1 MLFTA
6 CFNKNAWGWNGCK
19 LLWVVVNMCLSSG
32 SPPMPAP
39 VENAV
44 CGPTVPGTQQPSSGT
59 NLTSLNPCPLKVCCN
74 IWGQCGTTSDFC
86 IMSRSETG
94 APGTSAPGENG
105 CIANYGIDIISSG
118 PPVNK
123 IKVAYFKS
131 WNWGRSCLNMHVTG
145 INTTAYTHIH
155 FAFANIT
162 SDFQI
167 DISGAQDEFDLF
179 KSMTGIKRI
188 IFFWG
193 WAFSTEPNTFRILRE
208 ATKPGNRARFIGT
221 LLSFLAKHDL
231 DGIDMDWEYP
241 GAPDISGIPSGDP
254 AEGMDY
260 YETLASLKTKI
271 GSTGTVSFAA
281 PASY

>member
-1 MLFTA
+1 
-6 CFNKNAWGWNGCK
+6 
-19 LLWVVVNMCLSSG
+19 
-32 SPPMPAP
+32 
-39 VENAV
+39 
-44 CGPTVPGTQQPSSGT
+44 
-59 NLTSLNPCPLKVCCN
+59 
-74 IWGQCGTTSDFC
+74 
-86 IMSRSETG
+86 MSRSETG

-188 IFFWG
+188 ISFWG